1 MKNSE
6 LSALSHAYRDSPRT
20 VHPGAWLT
28 WAGCAGLAA
37 VTTTNPFYLLPLFG
51 SAWVVHSTHRTSGP
65 AARSFRIFLLFA
77 AWAITIRTGL
87 VLLGP
92 VDRGSVAIAFLEGL
106 RLGALLT
113 IFGTFNSVADPFR
126 VLKLAPRRFHEPAL
140 AAALALSIAPRTI
153 ASVERVREAQRL
165 RGIEIGRWS
174 ALPALAVPVLATGMD
189 EAVTLAESMD
199 ARGHGRGQRT
209 RYRPDPWSPASTM
222 VTSATVAAALVF
234 GAAALGGWGGLEPST
249 FPLGWPDASLALVA
263 AAITFSIPAVVSS
276 RSR

>member
-199 ARGHGRGQRT
+199 ARGHGRGRRT

>member
-174 ALPALAVPVLATGMD
+174 ALSALAVPVLATGMD

-199 ARGHGRGQRT
+199 ARGHGRGRRT

>member
-1 MKNSE
+1 
-6 LSALSHAYRDSPRT
+6 LGRA
-20 VHPGAWLT
+20 VIHPGAWLV

-37 VTTTNPFYLLPLFG
+37 VTTTNPFYLLPLVG
-51 SAWVVHSTHRTSGP
+51 CAWVVHSTHRTGGP

-92 VDRGSVAIAFLEGL
+92 LDRGSVAIAFLEGL

-113 IFGTFNSVADPFR
+113 VFGTFNSVADPFR
-126 VLKLAPRRFHEPAL
+126 VLRLAPRRFHEPAL

-199 ARGHGRGQRT
+199 ARGHGRGRRT
-209 RYRPDPWSPASTM
+209 RYRPDPWSLASTL
-222 VTSATVAAALVF
+222 VTSVVAAAAVVFVAAAL
-234 GAAALGGWGGLEPST
+234 GRWGGLEPST
-249 FPLGWPDASLALVA
+249 FPLEWPEASPALVA

-276 RSR
+276 RSRR